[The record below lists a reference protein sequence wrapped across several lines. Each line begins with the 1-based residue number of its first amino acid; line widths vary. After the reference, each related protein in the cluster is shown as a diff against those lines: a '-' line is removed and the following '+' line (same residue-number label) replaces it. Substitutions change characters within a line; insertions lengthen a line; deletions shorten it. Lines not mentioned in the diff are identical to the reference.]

1 MMSVLEKLVLLQ
13 KLEGCGAKIFI
24 SVQLSGN
31 PVSRK
36 AMARKR
42 AEALYK
48 KNNRK
53 EKREGRRRRRRS
65 CNEE

>member
-1 MMSVLEKLVLLQ
+1 VLLQ
-13 KLEGCGAKIFI
+13 KLEGCGAKIFT

-31 PVSRK
+31 PVSGK
-36 AMARKR
+36 AMARKW

-48 KNNRK
+48 K
-53 EKREGRRRRRRS
+53 EKREGRRRS

>member
-1 MMSVLEKLVLLQ
+1 MMSVLQKLVLLQ
-13 KLEGCGAKIFI
+13 KLEGCGAKIYT

-31 PVSRK
+31 PLSGK

-48 KNNRK
+48 KNNK
-53 EKREGRRRRRRS
+53 VKREGRR
-65 CNEE
+65 

>member
-1 MMSVLEKLVLLQ
+1 MSVLQKLVLLQ
-13 KLEGCGAKIFI
+13 KLEGCGAKIYT

-31 PVSRK
+31 PLSGK

-48 KNNRK
+48 KNNK
-53 EKREGRRRRRRS
+53 VKREGRR
-65 CNEE
+65 

>member
-13 KLEGCGAKIFI
+13 KLEGRGAKIFT
-24 SVQLSGN
+24 SVQLSRN
-31 PVSRK
+31 PVRGK

-53 EKREGRRRRRRS
+53 EKREGRRRRRS